1 MKRCICKPQRNRT
14 RFTRYDVWI
23 VFKRIGINT
32 CCLGTHPVWAGRKD
46 GYMILQDVPSDGIS
60 LAACKTCHNGLK
72 ITGYIYQIA
81 VGLNSRAIEAV
92 GSTCFAD
99 NHYWRIF
106 FIFVGKISYNCTCQR
121 TNTCLYKYVC
131 RAVNAVLLQLF
142 ICFQYQSSISL
153 HDPGRNFLIS
163 IPGCI
168 LNDDAVF
175 CFSSLSSCHSYT
187 VIVVYFFNGN
197 NSAFLC
203 NVVKT
208 CFGSS
213 LRHSDYS
220 FLSKTIGSPCNPAS
234 MVSICSSE
242 ESSLSE
248 FFS

>member
-1 MKRCICKPQRNRT
+1 
-14 RFTRYDVWI
+14 
-23 VFKRIGINT
+23 
-32 CCLGTHPVWAGRKD
+32 
-46 GYMILQDVPSDGIS
+46 MILQDVPSDGIS

-142 ICFQYQSSISL
+142 ICFQYQSAVSL
-153 HDPGRNFLIS
+153 HDPGWNLLIAGPCS
-163 IPGCI
+163 I
-168 LNDDAVF
+168 LNDDAMF
-175 CFSSLSSCHSYT
+175 CLSCFCGSHSYA
-187 VIVVYFFNGN
+187 VIIIYFFDGYFG
-197 NSAFLC
+197 AFLGD
-203 NVVKT
+203 VVKT
-208 CFGSS
+208 CLSGSF
-213 LRHSDYS
+213 RHSDYG
-220 FLSKTIGSPCNPAS
+220 FLSKAFSSPCNAAAV
-234 MVSICSSE
+234 VSICSSE